1 MDNPFFRVQTPAFES
16 REVAIVAL
24 EGIRESIERSS
35 VPIDSY
41 IVPTGPLENA
51 ISLGLFSDRANAL
64 NVQRLLADQ
73 DIDVIVEQE
82 GRSTSR
88 YLVALKR
95 EYYDDFKEEIDTIVA
110 TFINGEVNKF
120 SITSTSYITNAASET
135 EENFVSINFSNHLY
149 KLSQDNSLIKIL
161 NTPKPIVKKVS
172 SLVSDIVSKSTS
184 LFSEFESATPPRLMV
199 NDETSNYALYKPLN
213 PLEDKIEVANENFI
227 QYLYYLSSMACN
239 KLTFEPNYLF
249 WTGFENQLNL
259 SCRDIEEMVENSHQF
274 VDLFSNYTF
283 ITNKDQNLLPTVYQ
297 ITNQNEKPAKE
308 YLIDIIKTYGK

>member
-1 MDNPFFRVQTPAFES
+1 MTASSRIVLLLLAANFLLALWHFLIRPDQDRHREDYPVVTLVHKREVGALSIKSEHAVLLQKPEAADILVDSSSDDVPIESILCLELGQFDGLTQFSASLDGLALEYSVEEIQVLDMDNPFFRVQTPAFES

-95 EYYDDFKEEIDTIVA
+95 EYYDDFKEEIDTIVDA
-110 TFINGEVNKF
+110 LQLGF
-120 SITSTSYITNAASET
+120 SVAENVCET
-135 EENFVSINFSNHLY
+135 IAHAE
-149 KLSQDNSLIKIL
+149 
-161 NTPKPIVKKVS
+161 
-172 SLVSDIVSKSTS
+172 
-184 LFSEFESATPPRLMV
+184 
-199 NDETSNYALYKPLN
+199 
-213 PLEDKIEVANENFI
+213 
-227 QYLYYLSSMACN
+227 
-239 KLTFEPNYLF
+239 
-249 WTGFENQLNL
+249 
-259 SCRDIEEMVENSHQF
+259 
-274 VDLFSNYTF
+274 
-283 ITNKDQNLLPTVYQ
+283 
-297 ITNQNEKPAKE
+297 
-308 YLIDIIKTYGK
+308 